1 MPGDGALEIKNP
13 RRILAVCLEDATQH
27 LTRVVQELTGSAP
40 EAASTTLAGST
51 HDLNLKTAYY
61 TAVVPTWIDLIASPE
76 EWSASFLS
84 PEAREVLTVLGGL
97 VLVFPLSGAQPTR
110 DVIKQ
115 VGRVVKEG
123 LGGWE
128 WDGVG
133 IAVGVGEGET
143 EEWDELCAEAG
154 LEFVQVTGS
163 SRDQGRNEFGGKFY
177 FSTTWHPSPSNMG
190 ITWLTNTGD
199 TEKMG
204 IARILE
210 ALEAN
215 DWEQGAGPLSDFGDF
230 EGGDGDGG
238 DDEFDPESLD
248 FGFDRADF
256 EGMRMDILGAG
267 RDSQGGDGEASRMA
281 EGLRGNKSEG
291 PAAGSASAP
300 AATEK
305 PEGEK
310 STEEGGDDEELND
323 DDIAKLEKMMRK
335 LQAAK
340 EAGEG
345 MSEDQRRRMA
355 ARAVEEVMREL

>member
-1 MPGDGALEIKNP
+1 MSGDGALEIKNP
-13 RRILAVCLEDATQH
+13 RRILAVCLEDATHH
-27 LTRVVQELTGSAP
+27 LTRVVQELTGSPP

-97 VLVFPLSGAQPTR
+97 VLVFPLSSTAAAGPQPTR
-110 DVIKQ
+110 DVIKH

-133 IAVGVGEGET
+133 LAVGVGEGEA

-163 SRDQGRNEFGGKFY
+163 SRDEGRNEFGGKFY
-177 FSTTWHPSPSNMG
+177 FPTIHTTWLLTPSNMG
-190 ITWLTNTGD
+190 
-199 TEKMG
+199 E
-204 IARILE
+204 ILE

-230 EGGDGDGG
+230 EGGGGDGG

-248 FGFDRADF
+248 FGFDSADF

-267 RDSQGGDGEASRMA
+267 MDSQGGDEEASRMA
-281 EGLRGNKSEG
+281 EGLRGNKSEDS
-291 PAAGSASAP
+291 AAAPASAP
-300 AATEK
+300 VTAEK
-305 PEGEK
+305 SEGEK
-310 STEEGGDDEELND
+310 SAEEGDGDGELND
-323 DDIAKLEKMMRK
+323 DDIAKVEKMMRK
-335 LQAAK
+335 LQAAR

-345 MSEDQRRRMA
+345 MGEDQRRRMA

>member
-1 MPGDGALEIKNP
+1 MSGDDALEIKNP

-27 LTRVVQELTGSAP
+27 LTRVIQELTGTPP

-97 VLVFPLSGAQPTR
+97 VLVFPLSSTAAGPQPTR

-133 IAVGVGEGET
+133 LAVGVGEGQT

-163 SRDQGRNEFGGKFY
+163 SRDQGRNEFGGK
-177 FSTTWHPSPSNMG
+177 W
-190 ITWLTNTGD
+190 IKWLTSTGD
-199 TEKMG
+199 AEKMG
-204 IARILE
+204 TARILE

-230 EGGDGDGG
+230 EGVSGDGG

-267 RDSQGGDGEASRMA
+267 MDSQGGDEEASKMA
-281 EGLRGNKSEG
+281 EGLRGTKSENS
-291 PAAGSASAP
+291 AAAPASAP
-300 AATEK
+300 AAEEK

-310 STEEGGDDEELND
+310 SAEEEEGGELND
-323 DDIAKLEKMMRK
+323 DDIAKVEKMMRK
-335 LQAAK
+335 LQAAR

-345 MSEDQRRRMA
+345 MGQDQRRRMA

>member
-1 MPGDGALEIKNP
+1 MSGDGALEIKNP
-13 RRILAVCLEDATQH
+13 RRILAVSLEVATQH
-27 LTRVVQELTGSAP
+27 LTRVVQ

-97 VLVFPLSGAQPTR
+97 VLVFPLSSATAAGTQPTR
-110 DVIKQ
+110 DVIRQ

-133 IAVGVGEGET
+133 LAVGVGEGET
-143 EEWDELCAEAG
+143 DEWDELCAEAG

-163 SRDQGRNEFGGKFY
+163 SRDQGRNEFGGKFLLSILY
-177 FSTTWHPSPSNMG
+177 VFGFSPHQTWRK
-190 ITWLTNTGD
+190 
-199 TEKMG
+199 KMG

-267 RDSQGGDGEASRMA
+267 RDSQGGSGEASRMA
-281 EGLRGNKSEG
+281 EGLRGIKSEDSV
-291 PAAGSASAP
+291 AASASAP

-310 STEEGGDDEELND
+310 STEEEGSDEELND
-323 DDIAKLEKMMRK
+323 DTIAKLEGMMRK

-345 MSEDQRRRMA
+345 MSEDQKRRIAM
-355 ARAVEEVMREL
+355 RAVEEVMREL

>member
-1 MPGDGALEIKNP
+1 MSGDGALEIKNP
-13 RRILAVCLEDATQH
+13 RRILAVSLEDATQH
-27 LTRVVQELTGSAP
+27 LTRVVQELTGSPP

-97 VLVFPLSGAQPTR
+97 VLVFPLSSATAAAGTQPTR
-110 DVIKQ
+110 DVIRQ

-133 IAVGVGEGET
+133 LAVGVGEGET
-143 EEWDELCAEAG
+143 DEWDELCAEAG

-163 SRDQGRNEFGGKFY
+163 SRDEGRNEFG
-177 FSTTWHPSPSNMG
+177 
-190 ITWLTNTGD
+190 
-199 TEKMG
+199 EKMG

-267 RDSQGGDGEASRMA
+267 RDSQGGDGEASRMV
-281 EGLRGNKSEG
+281 EGLHGIKSEDSV
-291 PAAGSASAP
+291 AASASAP

-310 STEEGGDDEELND
+310 STEEEGSDEELNED
-323 DDIAKLEKMMRK
+323 TIAKLERMMRK
-335 LQAAK
+335 LQTAK

-345 MSEDQRRRMA
+345 MSEDQKRRIAM
-355 ARAVEEVMREL
+355 RAVEEVMREL